1 MCALQLDILPKLEES
16 AEGIAKH
23 LDALLR
29 SLTSTLNEMSSLTL
43 DCTTVFSDSVD
54 YACETIGACIKV
66 SLLTNGQLIS
76 EV

>member
-54 YACETIGACIKV
+54 YACETIGACIKNFYF
-66 SLLTNGQLIS
+66 LLSPLMF
-76 EV
+76 